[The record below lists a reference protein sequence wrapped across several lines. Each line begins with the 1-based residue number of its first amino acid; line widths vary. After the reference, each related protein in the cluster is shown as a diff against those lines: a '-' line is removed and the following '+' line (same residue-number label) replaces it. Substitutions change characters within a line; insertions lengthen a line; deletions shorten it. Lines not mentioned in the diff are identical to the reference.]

1 MPSYYVNINL
11 NIIPIYGF
19 TYTNMINRRMDMQN
33 RQDILDNL
41 ILSCTEEI
49 EYKDTNATSKNK
61 TKCPVLFMYM
71 GDYAVDNYELVK
83 NVIDKN
89 WRLNA
94 RYIYHI
100 GMKSDDGKL
109 YNLVDGSVLNDKTD
123 DESVVLDEVF
133 SEILMAPTGTFNEHN
148 VIKIKFITSAADAG
162 VEKYINTALGIKT
175 TLTGLN
181 LFKDMFVLLAQGGSH
196 QERSATDVALKML
209 HEK

>member
-1 MPSYYVNINL
+1 
-11 NIIPIYGF
+11 
-19 TYTNMINRRMDMQN
+19 MQN